1 MHTQQRALKYYH
13 QNLKN
18 QQQLQQQ
25 QQTALRNIFEEFYN
39 DSLRRRIFQQQQQQY
54 DNTDDWVRS
63 LPPPLFTPGD
73 NVWVNSRNI
82 NMVVER
88 LPGIRGPDQ
97 IQQGRI
103 FKGIVVDMD
112 IGDEALS
119 YKFQSINDYPGSGS
133 VYSGAIY
140 ERLYYVLLENGI
152 IYLIPESEL
161 IKRRKS
167 GPPIRRRK

>member
-1 MHTQQRALKYYH
+1 MQQRKRALKYYH

-25 QQTALRNIFEEFYN
+25 QQTALRNIFEEYYN
-39 DSLRRRIFQQQQQQY
+39 DYLRLRMFQQQQKLQHQ
-54 DNTDDWVRS
+54 DWVRS

-82 NMVVER
+82 DMVVDR
-88 LPGIRGPDQ
+88 VPGNRGPDQ

-103 FKGIVVDMD
+103 YKGIVVDMD
-112 IGDEALS
+112 IGDRRLTSE
-119 YKFQSINDYPGSGS
+119 FQSINDYPGSGS

-140 ERLYYVLLENGI
+140 ERLYYVLLKNGI

-161 IKRRKS
+161 KKRRK
-167 GPPIRRRK
+167 